1 MVGPRVLPALYLN
14 ALISVPLWGLPWQ
27 WAPLYALPETAA
39 VALGWW
45 LLRRQPFDPALGRL
59 PDLLRFLAF
68 AVLLPSALVAF
79 GLQGTLCLTGFQGS
93 GRRAVWRSG

>member
-1 MVGPRVLPALYLN
+1 MLPG
-14 ALISVPLWGLPWQ
+14 IR
-27 WAPLYALPETAA
+27 APLYALPETAA

-93 GRRAVWRSG
+93 GQWAQGGLAIWLSNTTNMLP